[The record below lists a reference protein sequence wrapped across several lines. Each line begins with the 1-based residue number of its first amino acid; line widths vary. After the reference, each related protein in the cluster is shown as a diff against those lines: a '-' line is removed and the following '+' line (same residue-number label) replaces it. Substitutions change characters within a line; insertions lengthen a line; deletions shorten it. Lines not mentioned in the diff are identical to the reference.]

1 MKMRNYVL
9 LLIVMLSFGLLAEV
23 KLTELPEIKY
33 ETLNING
40 NKNLKI
46 IKPIFIDNK
55 KFGKIN
61 DEINKLLDQKTLE
74 DENKEFCSYNPK
86 DCTSYEVQSEP
97 VIEYQDK
104 DIISLSLNTY
114 VYYGGAHGV
123 SGTDSIIINRKT
135 GENIT
140 NSILGSKKDSILK
153 KIYSYVLKNPRDIFF
168 PKDMI
173 SESCVLTD
181 CPIYVKTGKDTVQI
195 RYGQYALASYADGEQ
210 VFEYNTKT
218 GKLYYLDQTSE
229 EVKKIEIK

>member
-1 MKMRNYVL
+1 MKIKNYIL
-9 LLIVMLSFGLLAEV
+9 ALILVLSFGLLAET

-40 NKNLKI
+40 NKNYKI
-46 IKPIFIDNK
+46 IKPIFIDNN

-61 DEINKLLDQKTLE
+61 DEINGLLDQKVLE
-74 DENKEFCSYNPK
+74 DENKEACSYDPEG
-86 DCTSYEVQSEP
+86 CASYEVISEP

-104 DIISLSLNTY
+104 DIISLSINTY

-123 SGTDSIIINRKT
+123 SGTESIIINRKT

-140 NSILGSKKDSILK
+140 NKILDSKKDPILK
-153 KIYSYVLKNPRDIFF
+153 KIYSYVLKNPKEIFF
-168 PKDMI
+168 SKDMI
-173 SESCVLTD
+173 TESCVLVD
-181 CPIYVKTGKDTVQI
+181 CPVIVKTGKDAVQI

-218 GKLYYLDQTSE
+218 GKLYYFDQTGE
-229 EVKKIEIK
+229 KENKLEVK

>member
-40 NKNLKI
+40 NKNIKI

-140 NSILGSKKDSILK
+140 NKILDSKKDPILK
-153 KIYSYVLKNPRDIFF
+153 KIYSYVLKNPKEIFF
-168 PKDMI
+168 SKDMI
-173 SESCVLTD
+173 TESCVLVD
-181 CPIYVKTGKDTVQI
+181 CPVIVKTGKDAVQI

-218 GKLYYLDQTSE
+218 GKLYYFDQTGE
-229 EVKKIEIK
+229 KENKLEVK

>member
-1 MKMRNYVL
+1 MKIKNYIL
-9 LLIVMLSFGLLAEV
+9 ALILVLSFGLLAET

-40 NKNLKI
+40 NKNYKI
-46 IKPIFIDNK
+46 IKPIFIDNN

-61 DEINKLLDQKTLE
+61 DEINGLLDQKVLE
-74 DENKEFCSYNPK
+74 DENKEACSYDPEG
-86 DCTSYEVQSEP
+86 CASYEVISEP

-104 DIISLSLNTY
+104 DIISLSINTY

-123 SGTDSIIINRKT
+123 SGTESIIINRKT

-140 NSILGSKKDSILK
+140 NNILGSKKDPILK
-153 KIYSYVLKNPRDIFF
+153 KIYSYVLKNPKEIFF
-168 PKDMI
+168 SKDMI
-173 SESCVLTD
+173 TESCVLVD
-181 CPIYVKTGKDTVQI
+181 CPVIVKTGKDAVQI

-218 GKLYYLDQTSE
+218 GKLYYFDQTGE
-229 EVKKIEIK
+229 KENKLEVK